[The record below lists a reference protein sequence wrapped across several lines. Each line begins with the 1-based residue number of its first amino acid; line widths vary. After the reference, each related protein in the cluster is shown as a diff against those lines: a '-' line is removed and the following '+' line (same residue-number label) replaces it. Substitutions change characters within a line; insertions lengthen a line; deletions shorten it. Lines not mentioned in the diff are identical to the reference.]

1 MTSPSANDLV
11 DAGASAP
18 AVHRLEAEPSVA
30 LRAEVSEPGD
40 ATKGVKWHARYSV
53 DPTPVLR
60 EAEIHRQLDA
70 DYRDRKSEMRRYAA
84 LDMVTVMKLKHEY
97 GIDVFNLQG
106 QGKRLLQIIDRDFP
120 LLKTTNMSSTRRGT
134 R

>member
-1 MTSPSANDLV
+1 ME
-11 DAGASAP
+11 AGASAP
-18 AVHRLEAEPSVA
+18 AVYQLDATPSVQ
-30 LRAEVSEPGD
+30 LRAEVAEPGD
-40 ATKGVKWHARYSV
+40 IDKGVKYHARYSV
-53 DPTPVLR
+53 DPAPVLR

-106 QGKRLLQIIDRDFP
+106 QGKRLLQIIDREFP
-120 LLKTTNMSSTRRGT
+120 MLKTTNMSETRR
-134 R
+134 RA